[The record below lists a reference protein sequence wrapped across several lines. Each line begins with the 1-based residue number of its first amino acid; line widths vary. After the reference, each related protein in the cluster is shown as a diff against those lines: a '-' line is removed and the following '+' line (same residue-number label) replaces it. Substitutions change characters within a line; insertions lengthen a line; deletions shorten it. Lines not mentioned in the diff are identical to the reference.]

1 MDNKKTAFLI
11 LRVGEAFKK
20 RIVHKARSAN
30 KGISEFVRGL
40 LEKII

>member
-11 LRVGEAFKK
+11 LRISESFKK
-20 RIVHKARSAN
+20 RIVHKARSDN
-30 KGISEFVRGL
+30 KGISEFIRGL